1 MEGPVRLA
9 PSERLADGPFRA
21 CGMFL
26 RGTPRRADGDSAE
39 RVTLVLRRSREG
51 MSALRRDGLAA
62 SIAPWSWPA
71 LACDKRPLITARA
84 PISVFRCAKRPFFT
98 QGSPVGP
105 LTEPPP
111 VPRVREWEDV
121 RQGCLQ
127 ARPGLPSRE
136 HAESM
141 KAPSRQALRGSGA
154 KGRLR
159 LPGTFPR
166 GGPGR
171 AVWIVDVTYSC
182 AWQGRPPLRQGGR
195 GRPVRRR

>member
-1 MEGPVRLA
+1 MGSWLPLRHGRGRHSLATSGRLLHSEVESHA
-9 PSERLADGPFRA
+9 PSVRSGRLPQQGPRFRYP
-21 CGMFL
+21 GVRNGRLSHL
-26 RGTPRRADGDSAE
+26 RWVWAPSPRK
-39 RVTLVLRRSREG
+39 LR
-51 MSALRRDGLAA
+51 
-62 SIAPWSWPA
+62 PFV
-71 LACDKRPLITARA
+71 TART
-84 PISVFRCAKRPFFT
+84 PIPLSDCVKRPFFT
-98 QGSPVGP
+98 QGTPVGP

-159 LPGTFPR
+159 LPGTLPR

-171 AVWIVDVTYSC
+171 AVMFVGATSPC
-182 AWQGRPPLRQGGR
+182 AC
-195 GRPVRRR
+195 

>member
-9 PSERLADGPFRA
+9 PSERPADGPFCA

-51 MSALRRDGLAA
+51 MSALGRDGPTA
-62 SIAPWSWPA
+62 SIAPWPWPIP
-71 LACDKRPLITARA
+71 ACDKWPFVTFRGRISC
-84 PISVFRCAKRPFFT
+84 PIRAKRPFFT

-111 VPRVREWEDV
+111 VPRVREWENV

-166 GGPGR
+166 GSPGR
-171 AVWIVDVTYSC
+171 AVMFAGVTSPC